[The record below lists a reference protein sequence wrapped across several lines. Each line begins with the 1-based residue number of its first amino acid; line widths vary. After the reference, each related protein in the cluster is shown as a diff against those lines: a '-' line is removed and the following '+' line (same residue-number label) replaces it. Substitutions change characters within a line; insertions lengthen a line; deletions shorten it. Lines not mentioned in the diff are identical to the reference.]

1 MWKKLFE
8 ILKGDV
14 SFEWLMIDS
23 SYVKAHQHAVGARGV
38 NQVILKT
45 KEGSIR
51 KYT

>member
-23 SYVKAHQHAVGARGV
+23 SYAKAHQHAAGARS
-38 NQVILKT
+38 
-45 KEGSIR
+45 GSQSI
-51 KYT
+51 